1 MDFTVE
7 TMIGIWERI
16 LQHYKGDIADV
27 ERDYPEKKSILVDYN
42 VIASENS
49 DFAESLLVQPNNTIY
64 AGEKALKEITGFD
77 INIRIMNL
85 PKGVSRIGI
94 RDLRSEHLG
103 KFIAAEGLVRK
114 ATEVRPKLKEAAYQC
129 VRCGAVIKVSQ
140 EDMVAKEPLECYKD
154 QGGCGKSIASTRFKL
169 LTMISESKEC
179 SVFTDTQ
186 KLEIQESPEGLRGG
200 AQPQRLVAYAEDDI
214 TGKISPGDRVIL
226 NGVLRSMQRRDRGVK
241 STVFDI
247 FLDVNSIEIEEHEFE
262 EISITPEDE
271 EEIIKLSQDKGVCQ
285 KIISSI
291 APTIHGMNVEKE
303 ALALQLFGGVPK
315 TMPDSTK
322 VRGDIHVLLV
332 GDPGTAKCVS
342 GDTEV
347 LLADGSL
354 KPIQSVV
361 EGVTNK
367 KISGIVDDGIYS
379 ETNHDILSLN
389 STAKNIPAKVNI
401 VWKRTAPEKMYKIKT
416 VSGKEIKVT
425 PTHPFFVCNGF
436 ITCKKAKELRKGEF
450 IATPRKLDI
459 FGRAQPVNIP
469 YTKSA
474 SNNAV
479 RLKLP
484 KKTTP
489 WFWRFIGL
497 FIGEG
502 YLEIKPYEGYISST
516 AFFTNN
522 DPKLLNDF
530 YSSSKKLGLN
540 PKMRNSHKGKIAKV
554 IFVPS
559 IEFGTFLVNLG
570 ASGLSKHKYVP
581 ELLFKCS
588 EKEIKAFLSAL
599 FDCEGTVSL
608 KSRKIKIT
616 SASKR
621 LMKQVQ
627 HLLLRFGVHSQLHSK
642 FGRATNSMHKGD
654 VYHDLYIMGEDVV
667 TFENE
672 IGFSLPA
679 KKSRL
684 NKLTSSKKMFNTNK
698 DVIPINSMM
707 LRKLRN
713 DLCLSQSECGVPR
726 SSYQHYEK
734 GDRKPSRSALKKIVK
749 PFEKR
754 YLSLKNI
761 DILHRFSILKTLAD
775 SDIFWDRVEKTEKVD
790 SDDFVYDLQVPEHH
804 NFIAND
810 IYVHNSQLLRYITQI
825 SPRGIYASGKA
836 ASAAGLTAA
845 AVRDEFGEGR
855 WTLEAGALVLAD
867 KGIAAIDE
875 LDKMSTQDR
884 SAMHEA
890 MEQQCISVAKA
901 GITATLH
908 SRCALLGAANP
919 KFGRFDTYTPISE
932 QIDMPPAL
940 LSRFDLIFSIEDKPE
955 TKKDTEMAEHILR
968 LHYAGEIGMHRQ
980 RKENGKY
987 SAEDEEIAM
996 KCVEPEIT
1004 PVVLRKYIA
1013 YSKRHVFPVITKEA
1027 ETALKDYYLNLRR
1040 QGEEENAPVP
1050 ITPRQL
1056 EAFVRL
1062 SEASAKMRL
1071 NNEIT
1076 REDADRAIRIMDY
1089 CMRRVYYDYE
1099 AGKFDV
1105 DVVATGMTHS
1115 QRERSITIL
1124 DIIKELSSKSH
1135 DGGVDYAEIEE
1146 RAINEKIPDKKV
1158 EATVE
1163 KLKTEGRIY
1172 QRPNGKYYPV

>member
-1 MDFTVE
+1 MEFNLE
-7 TMIGIWERI
+7 TMMGIWERI

-27 ERDYPEKKSILVDYN
+27 ERDYPGKKSILVDYN

-49 DFAESLLVQPNNTIY
+49 DFAESLLIQPNNAIY

-129 VRCGAVIKVSQ
+129 VRCGAVIKVLQ

-169 LTMISESKEC
+169 LTTISESKEC

-322 VRGDIHVLLV
+322 IRGDIHVLLV
-332 GDPGTAKCVS
+332 GDPGTAK
-342 GDTEV
+342 
-347 LLADGSL
+347 
-354 KPIQSVV
+354 
-361 EGVTNK
+361 
-367 KISGIVDDGIYS
+367 
-379 ETNHDILSLN
+379 
-389 STAKNIPAKVNI
+389 
-401 VWKRTAPEKMYKIKT
+401 
-416 VSGKEIKVT
+416 
-425 PTHPFFVCNGF
+425 
-436 ITCKKAKELRKGEF
+436 
-450 IATPRKLDI
+450 
-459 FGRAQPVNIP
+459 
-469 YTKSA
+469 
-474 SNNAV
+474 
-479 RLKLP
+479 
-484 KKTTP
+484 
-489 WFWRFIGL
+489 
-497 FIGEG
+497 
-502 YLEIKPYEGYISST
+502 
-516 AFFTNN
+516 
-522 DPKLLNDF
+522 
-530 YSSSKKLGLN
+530 
-540 PKMRNSHKGKIAKV
+540 
-554 IFVPS
+554 
-559 IEFGTFLVNLG
+559 
-570 ASGLSKHKYVP
+570 
-581 ELLFKCS
+581 
-588 EKEIKAFLSAL
+588 
-599 FDCEGTVSL
+599 
-608 KSRKIKIT
+608 
-616 SASKR
+616 
-621 LMKQVQ
+621 
-627 HLLLRFGVHSQLHSK
+627 
-642 FGRATNSMHKGD
+642 
-654 VYHDLYIMGEDVV
+654 
-667 TFENE
+667 
-672 IGFSLPA
+672 
-679 KKSRL
+679 
-684 NKLTSSKKMFNTNK
+684 
-698 DVIPINSMM
+698 
-707 LRKLRN
+707 
-713 DLCLSQSECGVPR
+713 
-726 SSYQHYEK
+726 
-734 GDRKPSRSALKKIVK
+734 
-749 PFEKR
+749 
-754 YLSLKNI
+754 
-761 DILHRFSILKTLAD
+761 
-775 SDIFWDRVEKTEKVD
+775 
-790 SDDFVYDLQVPEHH
+790 
-804 NFIAND
+804 
-810 IYVHNSQLLRYITQI
+810 SQLLRYITQI
-825 SPRGIYASGKA
+825 SPRGIYASGKS

-1013 YSKRHVFPVITKEA
+1013 YSKRNVFPVITKEA

-1135 DGGVDYAEIEE
+1135 DGGVDYVEIEE